1 MKKPLVAVVGR
12 PNVGKSTFFNKIAG
26 RRISI
31 IKDEPGVTRDRI
43 YADCVW
49 LDNAFTLVD
58 TGGIDLKNNS
68 EVQKNI
74 MIQSEIAINLAD
86 VILFFVDGR
95 EGITTQDKEVA
106 DYLRKTNKPIILVVN
121 KIDNNEVEN
130 TYEFYELNLGVP
142 FPISSEQSKGIG
154 DLLDEIV
161 SHFPTESKVEK
172 YDDSV
177 IKIAIVGKPNA
188 GKSSLTNKL
197 LGEDRVVVSSVAG
210 TTRDAIDIPF
220 KYNNNDY
227 ILIDTAG
234 IRRKRGI
241 ELDSVEQYSVIRS
254 MEAIKRA
261 DFVILVIDSSEEL
274 SEQDVRIAGF
284 VHEEK
289 KPSLVIMNKWDL
301 IEKDDKTM
309 NEFNKRLETDL
320 SFMSYFDAI
329 YISAKTGQ
337 RVNVIMP
344 KVEEIL
350 SHANYRIST
359 SVLNEIVQDAV
370 RMTQPPVYNGKK
382 LKIYYASQT
391 GTCPP
396 TFTFKVNDSKHL
408 HYSYER
414 YLENVLRKNI
424 NFKGTPIEF
433 KFKNK
438 NNEDLWL
445 KQF

>member
-1 MKKPLVAVVGR
+1 MKKPIVAIVGR

-49 LDNAFTLVD
+49 LDNSFTMID

-74 MIQSEIAINLAD
+74 MVQSEVAINIAD

-95 EGITTQDKEVA
+95 EGLTASDYEVA
-106 DYLRKTNKPIILVVN
+106 DLLRKTNKKVILVVN
-121 KIDNNEVEN
+121 KLDNNEVEKS
-130 TYEFYELNLGVP
+130 YEFYELNLGNP
-142 FPISSEQSKGIG
+142 FVISAEQGKGLG
-154 DLLDEIV
+154 DLLDEVV
-161 SHFPTESKVEK
+161 SSFKNISKVTV
-172 YDDSV
+172 DDDNK

-210 TTRDAIDIPF
+210 TTRDAIDTPF
-220 KYNNNDY
+220 NYEGKDY

-241 ELDSVEQYSVIRS
+241 ELDSVEEYSVIRS
-254 MEAIKRA
+254 LEAIKRA
-261 DFVILVIDSSEEL
+261 DICVLVIDSSEPL

-284 VHEEK
+284 IHEEK
-289 KPSLVIMNKWDL
+289 KPSLIVMNKWDL

-309 NEFNKRLETDL
+309 NEFNKTLEKDL
-320 SFMSYFDAI
+320 SFMDYFESL

-337 RVNVIMP
+337 RVTNIMP
-344 KVEEIL
+344 KLIEIL
-350 SHANYRIST
+350 EHNNYRIST
-359 SVLNEIVQDAV
+359 SLLNEIVGDAV
-370 RMTQPPVYNGKK
+370 RMTQPPIINGKK

-391 GTCPP
+391 GVCPP
-396 TFTFKVNDSKHL
+396 TFTFKVNDKKHL
-408 HYSYER
+408 HFSYAR
-414 YLENVLRKNI
+414 YLENVIRRNI
-424 NFKGTPIEF
+424 NFKGTPIELI
-433 KFKNK
+433 FKNK
-438 NNEDLWL
+438 VEEDL
-445 KQF
+445 

>member
-1 MKKPLVAVVGR
+1 MKKPIVAIVGR

-49 LDNAFTLVD
+49 LDNSFTMID

-74 MIQSEIAINLAD
+74 MVQSEVAINIAD

-95 EGITTQDKEVA
+95 EGLTASDYEVA
-106 DYLRKTNKPIILVVN
+106 DLLRKTNKKVILVVN
-121 KIDNNEVEN
+121 KLDNNEVEKS
-130 TYEFYELNLGVP
+130 YEFYELNLGNP
-142 FPISSEQSKGIG
+142 FVISAEQGKGLG
-154 DLLDEIV
+154 DLLDEVV
-161 SHFPTESKVEK
+161 SSFKNISKVTI
-172 YDDSV
+172 DDDNK

-210 TTRDAIDIPF
+210 TTRDAIDTPF
-220 KYNNNDY
+220 NYEGKDY

-241 ELDSVEQYSVIRS
+241 ELDSVEEYSVIRS
-254 MEAIKRA
+254 LEAIKRA
-261 DFVILVIDSSEEL
+261 DICVLVIDSSEPL

-284 VHEEK
+284 IHEEK
-289 KPSLVIMNKWDL
+289 KPSLIVMNKWDL

-309 NEFNKRLETDL
+309 NEFNKTLEKDL
-320 SFMSYFDAI
+320 SFMDYFESL

-337 RVNVIMP
+337 RVTNIMP
-344 KVEEIL
+344 KLIEIL
-350 SHANYRIST
+350 EHNNYRIST
-359 SVLNEIVQDAV
+359 SLLNEIVGDAV
-370 RMTQPPVYNGKK
+370 RMTQPPIINGKK

-391 GTCPP
+391 GVCPP
-396 TFTFKVNDSKHL
+396 TFTFKVNDKKHL
-408 HYSYER
+408 HFSYAR
-414 YLENVLRKNI
+414 YLENVIRRNI
-424 NFKGTPIEF
+424 NFKGTPIELI
-433 KFKNK
+433 FKNK
-438 NNEDLWL
+438 VEEDL
-445 KQF
+445 

>member
-188 GKSSLTNKL
+188 GKSSLTNRL

-309 NEFNKRLETDL
+309 NDFNKKLETDL

-337 RVNVIMP
+337 RVNIIMP
-344 KVEEIL
+344 KVDEIL

-438 NNEDLWL
+438 NNEDL
-445 KQF
+445 

>member
-49 LDNAFTLVD
+49 LDNAFTLID

-74 MIQSEIAINLAD
+74 MLQSEIAIGLAD

-106 DYLRKTNKPIILVVN
+106 DYLRRTNKPIILVVN
-121 KIDNNEVEN
+121 KLDNNEVEK
-130 TYEFYELNLGVP
+130 TYEFYELNLGDP
-142 FPISSEQSKGIG
+142 FAISSEQSKGIG
-154 DLLDEIV
+154 DLLDEV
-161 SHFPTESKVEK
+161 VKNFKQDSKINAEDENK
-172 YDDSV
+172 

-210 TTRDAIDIPF
+210 TTRDAIDTPF
-220 KYNNNDY
+220 KYNDKDY

-261 DFVILVIDSSEEL
+261 DIVIMVIDSSEEL
-274 SEQDVRIAGF
+274 SEQDVRIAGII
-284 VHEEK
+284 HEEK
-289 KPSLVIMNKWDL
+289 KPSLIVMNKWDL

-309 NEFNKRLETDL
+309 NAFNKKLETDL
-320 SFMSYFDAI
+320 SFMSYFETLF
-329 YISAKTGQ
+329 ISAKTGQ
-337 RVNVIMP
+337 RVTSIMP

-350 SHANYRIST
+350 SHASFRIST
-359 SVLNEIVQDAV
+359 STLNEIIQDAV

-391 GTCPP
+391 GINPP
-396 TFTFKVNDSKHL
+396 VFTLKVNDSKYL
-408 HYSYER
+408 HYSYQR
-414 YLENVLRKNI
+414 YLENVIRKNI

-438 NNEDLWL
+438 NEEDL
-445 KQF
+445 

>member
-1 MKKPLVAVVGR
+1 MKKPIVAIVGR

-49 LDNAFTLVD
+49 LDNSFTMID

-74 MIQSEIAINLAD
+74 MVQSEVAINIAD

-95 EGITTQDKEVA
+95 EGLTASDYEVA
-106 DYLRKTNKPIILVVN
+106 DLLRKTNKKVILVVN
-121 KIDNNEVEN
+121 KLDNNEIEKS
-130 TYEFYELNLGVP
+130 YEFYELNLGNP
-142 FPISSEQSKGIG
+142 FVISAEQGKGLG
-154 DLLDEIV
+154 DLLDEVV
-161 SHFPTESKVEK
+161 SSFKNISKVTV
-172 YDDSV
+172 DDDNK

-210 TTRDAIDIPF
+210 TTRDAIDTPF
-220 KYNNNDY
+220 NYEGKDY

-241 ELDSVEQYSVIRS
+241 ELDSVEEYSVIRS
-254 MEAIKRA
+254 LEAIKRA
-261 DFVILVIDSSEEL
+261 DICILVIDSSEPL

-284 VHEEK
+284 IHEEK
-289 KPSLVIMNKWDL
+289 KPSLIVMNKWDL

-309 NEFNKRLETDL
+309 NEFNKTLEKDL
-320 SFMSYFDAI
+320 SFMDYFESL

-337 RVNVIMP
+337 RVTNIMP
-344 KVEEIL
+344 KLIEIL
-350 SHANYRIST
+350 EHNNYRIST
-359 SVLNEIVQDAV
+359 SLLNEIVGDAV
-370 RMTQPPVYNGKK
+370 RMTQPPIINGKK

-391 GTCPP
+391 GVCPP
-396 TFTFKVNDSKHL
+396 TFTFKVNDKKHL
-408 HYSYER
+408 HFSYAR
-414 YLENVLRKNI
+414 YLENVIRRNI
-424 NFKGTPIEF
+424 NFKGTPIELI
-433 KFKNK
+433 FKNK
-438 NNEDLWL
+438 VEEDL
-445 KQF
+445 

>member
-49 LDNAFTLVD
+49 LDNSFTLID

-74 MIQSEIAINLAD
+74 MLQSEIAISLAD
-86 VILFFVDGR
+86 VILFFVDGK
-95 EGITTQDKEVA
+95 EGLTTQDREVA

-121 KIDNNEVEN
+121 KLDNNEVEN
-130 TYEFYELNLGVP
+130 SYEFYELNLGNP
-142 FPISSEQSKGIG
+142 FPISSEQSKGLG
-154 DLLDEIV
+154 DLLDEV
-161 SHFPTESKVEK
+161 VRNFKVACK
-172 YDDSV
+172 VNPDDENK

-210 TTRDAIDIPF
+210 TTRDAIDTPF
-220 KYNNNDY
+220 SYNGQDY

-234 IRRKRGI
+234 IRRRRGI
-241 ELDSVEQYSVIRS
+241 ELDSVEGYSVIRS

-261 DFVILVIDSSEEL
+261 DIVILVIDSSEPL
-274 SEQDVRIAGF
+274 SEQDIRIAGLI
-284 VHEEK
+284 HEEN
-289 KPSLVIMNKWDL
+289 KPSLIVMNKWDL

-309 NEFNKRLETDL
+309 NAFNKKLETDL
-320 SFMSYFDAI
+320 SFMSYFETL

-337 RVNVIMP
+337 RVTNIMP
-344 KVEEIL
+344 KINEIL
-350 SHANYRIST
+350 EHSNFRIST
-359 SVLNEIVQDAV
+359 SVLNEIIQDAV

-382 LKIYYASQT
+382 LKIYYVSQT
-391 GTCPP
+391 GVNPP
-396 TFTFKVNDSKHL
+396 TFTFKVNDKKYL

-424 NFKGTPIEF
+424 NLNGTPILF

-438 NNEDLWL
+438 NEEDL
-445 KQF
+445 

>member
-1 MKKPLVAVVGR
+1 MKKPIVAIVGR

-49 LDNAFTLVD
+49 LDNSFTMID

-74 MIQSEIAINLAD
+74 MVQSEVAINIAD

-95 EGITTQDKEVA
+95 EGLTASDYEVA
-106 DYLRKTNKPIILVVN
+106 DLLRKTNKKVILVVN
-121 KIDNNEVEN
+121 KLDNNEVEKS
-130 TYEFYELNLGVP
+130 YEFYELNLGNP
-142 FPISSEQSKGIG
+142 FVISAEQGKGLG
-154 DLLDEIV
+154 DLLDEVV
-161 SHFPTESKVEK
+161 SSFKNISKVTA
-172 YDDSV
+172 DDDNK

-210 TTRDAIDIPF
+210 TTRDAIDTPF
-220 KYNNNDY
+220 NYEGKDY

-241 ELDSVEQYSVIRS
+241 ELDSVEEYSVIRS
-254 MEAIKRA
+254 LEAIKRA
-261 DFVILVIDSSEEL
+261 DICVLVIDSSEPL

-284 VHEEK
+284 IHEEK
-289 KPSLVIMNKWDL
+289 KPSLIVMNKWDL

-309 NEFNKRLETDL
+309 NEFNKTLEKDL
-320 SFMSYFDAI
+320 SFMDYFESL

-337 RVNVIMP
+337 RVTNIMP
-344 KVEEIL
+344 KLIEIL
-350 SHANYRIST
+350 EHNNYRIST
-359 SVLNEIVQDAV
+359 SLLNEIVGDAV
-370 RMTQPPVYNGKK
+370 RMTQPPIINGKK

-391 GTCPP
+391 GVCPP
-396 TFTFKVNDSKHL
+396 TFTFKVNDKKHL
-408 HYSYER
+408 HFSYAR
-414 YLENVLRKNI
+414 YLENVIRRNI
-424 NFKGTPIEF
+424 NFKGTPIELI
-433 KFKNK
+433 FKNK
-438 NNEDLWL
+438 VEEDL
-445 KQF
+445 

>member
-1 MKKPLVAVVGR
+1 MKKPIVAIVGR

-49 LDNAFTLVD
+49 LDNSFTMID

-74 MIQSEIAINLAD
+74 MVQSEVAINIAD

-95 EGITTQDKEVA
+95 EGLTASDYEVA
-106 DYLRKTNKPIILVVN
+106 DLLRKTNKKVILVVN
-121 KIDNNEVEN
+121 KLDNNEIEKS
-130 TYEFYELNLGVP
+130 YEFYELNLGNP
-142 FPISSEQSKGIG
+142 FVISAEQGKGLG
-154 DLLDEIV
+154 DLLDEVV
-161 SHFPTESKVEK
+161 SSFKNISKVTV
-172 YDDSV
+172 DDDNK

-210 TTRDAIDIPF
+210 TTRDAIDTPF
-220 KYNNNDY
+220 NYEGKDY

-241 ELDSVEQYSVIRS
+241 ELDSVEEYSVIRS
-254 MEAIKRA
+254 LEAIKRA
-261 DFVILVIDSSEEL
+261 DICVLVIDSSEPL

-284 VHEEK
+284 IHEEK
-289 KPSLVIMNKWDL
+289 KPSLIVMNKWDL

-309 NEFNKRLETDL
+309 NEFNKTLEKDL
-320 SFMSYFDAI
+320 SFMDYFESL

-337 RVNVIMP
+337 RVTNIMP
-344 KVEEIL
+344 KLIEIL
-350 SHANYRIST
+350 EHNNYRIST
-359 SVLNEIVQDAV
+359 SLLNEIVGDAV
-370 RMTQPPVYNGKK
+370 RMTQPPIINGKK

-391 GTCPP
+391 GVCPP
-396 TFTFKVNDSKHL
+396 TFTFKVNDKKHL
-408 HYSYER
+408 HFSYAR
-414 YLENVLRKNI
+414 
-424 NFKGTPIEF
+424 
-433 KFKNK
+433 
-438 NNEDLWL
+438 
-445 KQF
+445 

>member
-1 MKKPLVAVVGR
+1 MKKPIVAIVGR

-49 LDNAFTLVD
+49 LDNSFTMID

-74 MIQSEIAINLAD
+74 MVQSEVAINIAD

-95 EGITTQDKEVA
+95 EGLTASDYEVA
-106 DYLRKTNKPIILVVN
+106 DLLRKTNKKVILVVN
-121 KIDNNEVEN
+121 KLDNNEVEKS
-130 TYEFYELNLGVP
+130 YEFYELNLGNP
-142 FPISSEQSKGIG
+142 FVISAEQGKGLG
-154 DLLDEIV
+154 DLLDEVV
-161 SHFPTESKVEK
+161 SSFKNISKVTV
-172 YDDSV
+172 DDDNK

-197 LGEDRVVVSSVAG
+197 LGEDRVVVSSIAG
-210 TTRDAIDIPF
+210 TTRDAIDTPF
-220 KYNNNDY
+220 NYEEKDY

-241 ELDSVEQYSVIRS
+241 ELDSVEEYSVIRS
-254 MEAIKRA
+254 LEAIKRA
-261 DFVILVIDSSEEL
+261 DICVLVIDSSEPL

-284 VHEEK
+284 IHEEK
-289 KPSLVIMNKWDL
+289 KPSLIVMNKWDL

-309 NEFNKRLETDL
+309 NEFNKTLEKDL
-320 SFMSYFDAI
+320 SFMDYFESL

-337 RVNVIMP
+337 RVTNIMP
-344 KVEEIL
+344 KLIEIL
-350 SHANYRIST
+350 EHNNYRIST
-359 SVLNEIVQDAV
+359 SLLNEIVGDAV
-370 RMTQPPVYNGKK
+370 RMTQPPIINGKK

-391 GTCPP
+391 GVCPP
-396 TFTFKVNDSKHL
+396 TFTFKVNDKKHL
-408 HYSYER
+408 HFSYAR
-414 YLENVLRKNI
+414 YLENVIRRNI
-424 NFKGTPIEF
+424 NFKGTPIELI
-433 KFKNK
+433 FKNK
-438 NNEDLWL
+438 VEEDL
-445 KQF
+445 